1 MTSPGGNPKV
11 SRTSEGV
18 RFAIHVS
25 PRARKAR
32 VGGLY
37 GDALRVAVTAP
48 PVEGEANRACVAALA
63 LALGIGRREVRIVSG
78 ERGRRKTVHASGD
91 ALQLEGRLQELANQD

>member
-1 MTSPGGNPKV
+1 M
-11 SRTSEGV
+11 RTPDGV

-32 VGGLY
+32 VGGLH
-37 GDALRVAVTAP
+37 GDALRVAVRAP

-63 LALGIGRREVRIVSG
+63 EALGVARREVRIVSG
-78 ERGRRKTVHASGD
+78 ERGRRKTVEASGD
-91 ALQLEGRLQELANQD
+91 PPQLERRLQELANQD